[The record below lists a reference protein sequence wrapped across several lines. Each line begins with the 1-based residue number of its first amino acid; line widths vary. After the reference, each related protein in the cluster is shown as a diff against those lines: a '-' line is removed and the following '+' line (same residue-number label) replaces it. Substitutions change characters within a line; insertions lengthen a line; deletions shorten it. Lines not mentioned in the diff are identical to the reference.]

1 MSKISELAKEW
12 GVEPKAVVAATVKL
26 GLKGKRPTSK
36 LEDDEVVRVRQELG
50 LPGVDPALARDRQH
64 PTGREDRLDEPGRL
78 EEVVLAGLVR
88 HRRPRP

>member
-12 GVEPKAVVAATVKL
+12 GVEPKVVVAATMKL

-50 LPGVDPALARDRQH
+50 LPGRTPQVTLGTQRVVERAGEQQTETRLQANVIRRRAARA
-64 PTGREDRLDEPGRL
+64 DER
-78 EEVVLAGLVR
+78 A
-88 HRRPRP
+88 